1 MPLPASRV
9 CCGTSRDSCRRYSA
23 WLNVLNINLQSF
35 NFSQQDRGWVGFGS
49 ALAGAIGGVLS
60 GFVADRL
67 PKNLTRLIA
76 ALYLTS
82 CAAMLYFTLVC
93 FRVLPYSLPAVYVSS
108 ISVGFFMYA
117 RANAARTR
125 HVPTRCRRYSTYP
138 LFFELIMEIVFPVP
152 EACASAVGLHPRRTV
167 NICNSLARCW
177 S

>member
-1 MPLPASRV
+1 MPLCGVYDVSV
-9 CCGTSRDSCRRYSA
+9 CRRRYSA

-35 NFSQQDRGWVGFGS
+35 SFSQYDSGWVGFGS

-60 GFVADRL
+60 GFVADKL

-82 CAAMLYFTLVC
+82 CAAMVCFTLIC
-93 FRVLPYSLPAVYVSS
+93 FRVLPYSLPAVYASS

-117 RANAARTR
+117 RANAAHPR
-125 HVPTRCRRYSTYP
+125 HAPTRRRYSTYP

-152 EACASAVGLHPRRTV
+152 EACASAVRLHPRQKHSEYV
-167 NICNSLARCW
+167 
-177 S
+177 